1 MKNENK
7 LDQFFK
13 TGLSDPELPFNKLDW
28 DKMAGLLDPQK
39 RKRIVPLWLYTIS
52 GVAAAL
58 IVVILWFL
66 SDTGQLRPK
75 KLTEIAKIID
85 KPSSHKEPK
94 HQTQLAEVIKH
105 LRPIAIPS
113 TKHLHEDQTKHFSVE
128 IDSVPETVAVNK
140 VGVTTSAIDISPDIN
155 TTSLQNA
162 ETTAAILPEGKA
174 AVKIANYDNKA
185 RLSLT
190 LIAAPDISTVSAGLH
205 SRLSSNFGV
214 LANYSLSRRFSV
226 TTGVIYAKKYYDYA
240 GVNKGLYGKADKA
253 WEVDADCNVLDIPL
267 NVNYKVL
274 NSNNL
279 SISLNTGLSSYLM
292 LKEKYK
298 YINQD
303 QTGTKIS
310 SLVIDNKNQH
320 LFGVANFSVNFE
332 HKINQRLS
340 VGVQP
345 FYKIPLTGIGY
356 HDSNLSSKGLAFT
369 LTVIPF
375 KP

>member
-13 TGLSDPELPFNKLDW
+13 TGLSDPQLPFNELDW
-28 DKMAGLLDPQK
+28 DKMASLLDSQK

-58 IVVILWFL
+58 IVVILWSI
-66 SDTGQLRPK
+66 SDTGQLRSK
-75 KLTEIAKIID
+75 KITKIAKIIV
-85 KPSSHKEPK
+85 KPSLHEEQKNQMELTK
-94 HQTQLAEVIKH
+94 VVKH
-105 LRPIAIPS
+105 LSPVAIPS
-113 TKHLHEDQTKHFSVE
+113 AKHLAEGQTKHFSIAIDPVQE
-128 IDSVPETVAVNK
+128 IVAVNK
-140 VGVTTSAIDISPDIN
+140 VGVTTSAIVTSPDII
-155 TTSLQNA
+155 TTALQNA
-162 ETTAAILPEGKA
+162 ETITAIHAEEKA
-174 AVKIANYDNKA
+174 SFKLTNNDNKGQ
-185 RLSLT
+185 LSLT

-226 TTGVIYAKKYYDYA
+226 TTGVVYAKKYYDYA

-253 WEVDADCNVLDIPL
+253 WEVDADCDVMDIPL

-274 NSNNL
+274 NRNNL
-279 SISLNTGLSSYLM
+279 SISINTGLSSYLM

-298 YINQD
+298 YLNQD

-320 LFGVANFSVNFE
+320 LFGVANFSVSFE

-356 HDSNLSSKGLAFT
+356 HDSNLSSKGLAFS